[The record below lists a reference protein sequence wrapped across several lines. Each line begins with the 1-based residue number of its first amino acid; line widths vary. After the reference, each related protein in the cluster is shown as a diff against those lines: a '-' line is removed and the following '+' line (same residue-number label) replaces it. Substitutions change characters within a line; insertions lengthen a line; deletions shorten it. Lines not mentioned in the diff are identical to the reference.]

1 MTNANLFAKY
11 AAVLSRPNFTSATG
25 GPLPAELLIES
36 SGALSVYYAPFDH
49 VNHDAKVVLVGITP
63 GMTQAR
69 LALDSAAASL
79 NRGETPERALS
90 EAKVHASFGGAMRN
104 NLVQILDYLGLASSL
119 GVATTMDLFS
129 KDSTLAHFTS
139 VLRYPVFVNGKNYS
153 GNPDPIKEDILM
165 RHLAFFEAEVE
176 ALSHCLFIPL
186 GKLPNLVLKRLS
198 REGVVQAKNI
208 LFDIPHPSGAN
219 QERINYFLDRK
230 ERSNLSSRTNPELLD
245 NVKRIIVGKLESFS
259 LV

>member
-25 GPLPAELLIES
+25 SPLPADLLIES
-36 SGALSVYYAPFDH
+36 DGDLSVYYAPFDH
-49 VNHDAKVVLVGITP
+49 VSHDAKIVLVGITP

-79 NRGETPERALS
+79 NRGETPEGALS
-90 EAKVHASFGGAMRN
+90 EAKVHASFGGALRN

-153 GNPDPIKEDILM
+153 GNPDPMKEDIL
-165 RHLAFFEAEVE
+165 
-176 ALSHCLFIPL
+176 
-186 GKLPNLVLKRLS
+186 KRKS
-198 REGVVQAKNI
+198 K
-208 LFDIPHPSGAN
+208 
-219 QERINYFLDRK
+219 
-230 ERSNLSSRTNPELLD
+230 
-245 NVKRIIVGKLESFS
+245 
-259 LV
+259 